1 MNTTA
6 SLPSRSLLD
15 MRALDEFRVVTG
27 TQRFQAI
34 VGAAIQSYG
43 NSARAMATLDADVVR
58 REAHK
63 VKGSASSLGLC
74 RVATLAAALDSPTG
88 PARLRALVDEFEVA
102 ITESAR
108 ELAAIGILAQ
118 ERMPPSY
125 PQPLA
130 A

>member
-1 MNTTA
+1 MNTAA
-6 SLPSRSLLD
+6 SLPSPSLLD

-27 TQRFQAI
+27 NQRFQAI
-34 VGAAIQSYG
+34 VGAAIQSYW
-43 NSARAMATLDADVVR
+43 NSARAMATLDADLVR

-74 RVATLAAALDSPTG
+74 RVAKLAAALDSPTG
-88 PARLRALVDEFEVA
+88 PARLPVLVDEFEAAVA
-102 ITESAR
+102 DSAR
-108 ELAAIGILAQ
+108 ELAAIGVLAQ
-118 ERMPPSY
+118 ERVPLSY